1 MPSSNQRTFDVVKAE
16 HPANRRYAA
25 AAVRPG
31 WLSRPHRERRWTP
44 GRQLNQGSEGACV
57 GFGCMAEALATPV
70 RTKAA
75 VNADAQ
81 GFRMYAEAKRLDE
94 WGGEN
99 YEGTSL
105 TGGGNAMKAL
115 GYLDRYLWL
124 HTPEEIALAIAY
136 SGPVVI
142 GIPWTTGMDAL
153 NEPDEYFEDGG
164 TLRGWHCVLLYGA
177 HGFGPGARA
186 YDHGPWF
193 DLRNSWGGASNG
205 RLPASVMARMFEAG
219 ADAWVAEG
227 RHQVGMLGV
236 PQG

>member
-1 MPSSNQRTFDVVKAE
+1 MPDTSQRTFDVVKAE
-16 HPANRRYAA
+16 HPANRLYAA
-25 AAVRPG
+25 AAIRPA
-31 WLSRPHRERRWTP
+31 WLSLPHRDRAWMP

-75 VNADAQ
+75 ANPNAQ
-81 GFRMYAEAKRLDE
+81 GFRMFEEARRRDE
-94 WGGEN
+94 FQGED

-105 TGGGNAMKAL
+105 TGGGNAMKAF

-124 HTPEEIALAIAY
+124 HTPEEVALAIAH
-136 SGPVVI
+136 SGPVVT
-142 GIPWTTGMDAL
+142 GIPWTVSMDEL
-153 NEPDEYFEDGG
+153 NEPDEYFSYGG
-164 TLRGWHCVLLYGA
+164 EVRGWHCVLLHGA
-177 HGFGPGARA
+177 HGFAPGPRT

-193 DLRNSWGGASNG
+193 DLRNSWGGSGNG
-205 RLPASVMARMFEAG
+205 RLPASVLAQMFEAG

-236 PQG
+236 ST